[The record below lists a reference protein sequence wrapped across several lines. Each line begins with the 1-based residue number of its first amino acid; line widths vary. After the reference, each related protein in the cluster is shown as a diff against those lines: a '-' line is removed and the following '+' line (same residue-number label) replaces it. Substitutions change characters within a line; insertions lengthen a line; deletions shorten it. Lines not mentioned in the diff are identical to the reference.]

1 MTRARLLAYGWG
13 MSLVVLSIWPVFR
26 SPPVDSYPLST
37 YPMFS
42 QRRGQPW
49 LHRMLAL
56 DDTGNA
62 APLSPKLIANSEA
75 LQAAATIR
83 RAVDG
88 GKSTLKALCSE
99 AAARVSGDPE
109 LSRVQRLQI
118 QAIQYDPI
126 EYFVG
131 ERVPIA
137 ARTLHS
143 CRVRR

>member
-1 MTRARLLAYGWG
+1 MSSARLVAYGWG
-13 MSLVVLSIWPVFR
+13 LGLVLLSSWPAFR
-26 SPPVDSYPLST
+26 VPPIDSYPLST

-42 QRRGQPW
+42 QRRGQPR
-49 LHRMLAL
+49 LYRMLTL
-56 DDTGNA
+56 DAKGEQ
-62 APLSPKLIANSEA
+62 APLAPRLVANSEA

-88 GKSTLKALCSE
+88 GKGALKALCNE
-99 AAARVSGDPE
+99 VAARVSTEPE
-109 LSRVQRLQI
+109 LSRVRRLRI
-118 QAIQYDPI
+118 QAVQYDPI

-131 ERVPIA
+131 ERVPLE